1 MIKVLLTIVK
11 IVLNIFYFFI
21 KLLPTK
27 SRVVF
32 MSRQS
37 NKISTDFKLLGDKLK
52 KNYKVKY
59 LCRTLEGKEKAKMST
74 RIKYGLHMFT
84 QMYYLATSKV
94 CILDT
99 YIPTISILHHKKSL
113 TIIQLWHSI
122 GTMKKFGYTSLDTK
136 EGNSS
141 SMAHL
146 LKMHKNYDIVFG
158 ASEAYKDHLASGFNI
173 DRNKILIY
181 TLPHIDYLKDKKYE
195 TKIKNKIYKKY
206 PILKKKKNIVYA
218 PTFRKDERVFKEKLL
233 DFINNFNY
241 DKYNLVIKLHPLS
254 KIKIDD
260 SRVIFDNTFSTFDM
274 LFVTNKLVSDYS
286 CVIYEAG
293 IRNIPLYFYDYD
305 IKEYENNRGLAL
317 DYNEL
322 PGYREE
328 SAKELVKSFEKE
340 YDIKYLHKFIKKYVT
355 NTDNCT
361 NKMVSKIKEF
371 L

>member
-1 MIKVLLTIVK
+1 M
-11 IVLNIFYFFI
+11 
-21 KLLPTK
+21 
-27 SRVVF
+27 
-32 MSRQS
+32 
-37 NKISTDFKLLGDKLK
+37 
-52 KNYKVKY
+52 
-59 LCRTLEGKEKAKMST
+59 
-74 RIKYGLHMFT
+74 
-84 QMYYLATSKV
+84 
-94 CILDT
+94 
-99 YIPTISILHHKKSL
+99 
-113 TIIQLWHSI
+113 
-122 GTMKKFGYTSLDTK
+122 
-136 EGNSS
+136 
-141 SMAHL
+141 
-146 LKMHKNYDIVFG
+146 
-158 ASEAYKDHLASGFNI
+158 
-173 DRNKILIY
+173 
-181 TLPHIDYLKDKKYE
+181 
-195 TKIKNKIYKKY
+195 
-206 PILKKKKNIVYA
+206 YA
-218 PTFRKDERVFKEKLL
+218 PTFRKDERVFKEKLIDL
-233 DFINNFNY
+233 INNFNF